1 MRLLLQVQDA
11 EVKNTHNIYFALILN
26 NVKFVKWS
34 VLYFFSYLLVSLEV
48 LGSFSER
55 EVEVSKPLSS

>member
-11 EVKNTHNIYFALILN
+11 EVKNMHNIYFALILN

>member
-11 EVKNTHNIYFALILN
+11 EVKNMHNIYFALILN

-55 EVEVSKPLSS
+55 EVEGSKPLSS